1 MILKTLS
8 QLSDPEFEEQFAN
21 LTLRPTL
28 FSHTAHIRLA
38 YIHIQKYGLTRA
50 EKNMCI
56 QINRFATHH
65 GEADKFNTTVTIAAV
80 KVVYHFMQKSSSDNF
95 TDFIQEFPRLIT
107 NFKELLDA
115 HYGFNVF
122 ADKTAKK
129 SYVAPDLMAFT

>member
-1 MILKTLS
+1 
-8 QLSDPEFEEQFAN
+8 
-21 LTLRPTL
+21 
-28 FSHTAHIRLA
+28 
-38 YIHIQKYGLTRA
+38 
-50 EKNMCI
+50 MCI